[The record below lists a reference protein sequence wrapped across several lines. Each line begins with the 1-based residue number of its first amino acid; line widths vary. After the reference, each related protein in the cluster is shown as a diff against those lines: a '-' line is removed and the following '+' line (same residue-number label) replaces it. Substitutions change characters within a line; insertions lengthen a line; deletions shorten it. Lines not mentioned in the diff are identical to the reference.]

1 MPGDNPNILLL
12 EDTRTVQNYIRDV
25 LRSLECPY
33 QLLAAKRVD
42 EAMNIAEQSEIDLF
56 IVDIGLP
63 DGDGIDFLCAMSA
76 VHPSARALII
86 TSTPNESYKER
97 ARALGVLNFL
107 PKPLQRKALLDAVT
121 RLLPPAITEVIT
133 QQEESGGFEATIGGL
148 SPADII
154 QLKCLRRA
162 NGAVEFSNEDRFGLV
177 WFEEGEVIHAE
188 SECIGSH
195 HSGME
200 AFTAIVSWRSGN
212 VREVLQA
219 GKIERTIHKSWQ
231 ALLMDASS
239 ADQDSVTA

>member
-33 QLLAAKRVD
+33 QLHVAKRVE
-42 EAMNIAEQSEIDLF
+42 EAMNIAYQEVIELF

-86 TSTPNESYKER
+86 TSTPNESYRDR

-121 RLLPPAITEVIT
+121 RLLPPAVAEVIA
-133 QQEESGGFEATIGGL
+133 QQESNGFEATIGGL

-162 NGAVEFSNEDRFGLV
+162 HGAIEFSNDDRFGLV
-177 WFEEGEVIHAE
+177 WFDDGEVIHAE
-188 SECIGSH
+188 CECIGACYT
-195 HSGME
+195 GLE
-200 AFTAIVSWRSGN
+200 AFSAIVGWRTGN
-212 VREVLQA
+212 VREVPQT

-231 ALLMDASS
+231 SLLMDVSS
-239 ADQDSVTA
+239 ADQDSVSA

>member
-1 MPGDNPNILLL
+1 MPDVNPNILLL

-33 QLLAAKRVD
+33 QLLVAKRVE
-42 EAMNIAEQSEIDLF
+42 EAMNIADQSEIDLF

-86 TSTPNESYKER
+86 TSTPSESYRDR

-121 RLLPPAITEVIT
+121 RLLPPAVTEVIE
-133 QQEESGGFEATIGGL
+133 QQESEGFEATIGGL

-162 NGAVEFSNEDRFGLV
+162 TGAIEFSNEDRFGLV
-177 WFEEGEVIHAE
+177 WFDDGEIIHAE
-188 SECIGSH
+188 SECIGAH
-195 HSGME
+195 RTGLE
-200 AFTAIVSWRSGN
+200 AFSAIVSWRAGN
-212 VREVLQA
+212 VREVPRTD
-219 GKIERTIHKSWQ
+219 KIERTIHKSWQ
-231 ALLMDASS
+231 SLLMDANS
-239 ADQDSVTA
+239 ADQDSITV

>member
-33 QLLAAKRVD
+33 QLLVAKRVE
-42 EAMNIAEQSEIDLF
+42 EAMNITDQSEIDLF

-76 VHPSARALII
+76 VYPSARALII
-86 TSTPNESYKER
+86 TSTPNESYRDR

-107 PKPLQRKALLDAVT
+107 QKPLQRKALLDAVT
-121 RLLPPAITEVIT
+121 RLLPPAVAEVIA
-133 QQEESGGFEATIGGL
+133 QHESEGFEATIGGL

-162 NGAVEFSNEDRFGLV
+162 TGAIEFSNEDRFGLV
-177 WFEEGEVIHAE
+177 WFDDGEVIHAE
-188 SECIGSH
+188 SECIGSRCT
-195 HSGME
+195 GLQ
-200 AFTAIVSWRSGN
+200 AFTAIVSWRAGN
-212 VREVLQA
+212 VREVPQS

-231 ALLMDASS
+231 ALLMDANS
-239 ADQDSVTA
+239 ADQDSITA